1 MENQNHTRK
10 NHNDSKHIHT
20 KQNNQINKQTNK
32 QTNKQKHN
40 NKKTIFTINILDYH
54 VEKQ

>member
-32 QTNKQKHN
+32 QTNKN
-40 NKKTIFTINILDYH
+40 ITTKKQILL
-54 VEKQ
+54 